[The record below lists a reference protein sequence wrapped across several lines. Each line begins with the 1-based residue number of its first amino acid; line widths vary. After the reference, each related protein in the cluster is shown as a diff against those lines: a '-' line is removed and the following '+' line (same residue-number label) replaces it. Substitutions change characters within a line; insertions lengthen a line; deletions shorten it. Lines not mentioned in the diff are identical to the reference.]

1 MKCYHHP
8 DRDAVAACMEC
19 GRGLCKECASYYTKP
34 LCSECAVSK
43 ALHIKGNLEKA
54 CLLFAV
60 LALLSLVVIA
70 AAYAPGIPPARVL
83 MSALFL
89 ACMPFGW
96 YKLTEFTPRV
106 FLILPVI
113 GWIFYFI
120 VKAAVSACIGPLALF
135 FRVLR
140 DGQFMRTVY
149 EREMLRTGAAPFEKF
164 DITAPWYGIFQKYG
178 LTKPTLII
186 GAISSGIGL
195 LCLEAEKLLPAI
207 PSSPILAAIFLP
219 FGIIFLLAGATMEKG
234 WF

>member
-70 AAYAPGIPPARVL
+70 AAYAPEIPPARVL

-89 ACMPFGW
+89 ACMPFGGC
-96 YKLTEFTPRV
+96 F
-106 FLILPVI
+106 
-113 GWIFYFI
+113 
-120 VKAAVSACIGPLALF
+120 
-135 FRVLR
+135 
-140 DGQFMRTVY
+140 
-149 EREMLRTGAAPFEKF
+149 
-164 DITAPWYGIFQKYG
+164 
-178 LTKPTLII
+178 
-186 GAISSGIGL
+186 
-195 LCLEAEKLLPAI
+195 
-207 PSSPILAAIFLP
+207 
-219 FGIIFLLAGATMEKG
+219 
-234 WF
+234 

>member
-8 DRDAVAACMEC
+8 DRDAVAACTEC
-19 GRGLCKECASYYTKP
+19 GRGLCKECASFYARP

-43 ALHIKGNLEKA
+43 ALQIKQNLEKA
-54 CLLFAV
+54 CLLFA
-60 LALLSLVVIA
+60 ALTVVFLIVIVTS
-70 AAYAPGIPPARVL
+70 YAPEVPPVHVL
-83 MSALFL
+83 VSALFL
-89 ACMPFGW
+89 ACIPFGW
-96 YKLTEFTPRV
+96 YKLTEFTPRG

-113 GWIFYFI
+113 GWLFYFF
-120 VKAAVSACIGPLALF
+120 VKAVLSACIGPLALF

-140 DGQFMRTVY
+140 DGQFMRIVY
-149 EREMLRTGAAPFEKF
+149 ERETLRTGVPPFEKF

-186 GAISSGIGL
+186 GAISSGVGI
-195 LCLEAEKLLPAI
+195 LCLEVEKLLPAI
-207 PSSPILAAIFLP
+207 PSSPVLAAIFLP

>member
-70 AAYAPGIPPARVL
+70 AAYAPEIPPARVL

-164 DITAPWYGIFQKYG
+164 DITAPWYGIFHRN
-178 LTKPTLII
+178 TD
-186 GAISSGIGL
+186 
-195 LCLEAEKLLPAI
+195 
-207 PSSPILAAIFLP
+207 
-219 FGIIFLLAGATMEKG
+219 
-234 WF
+234 